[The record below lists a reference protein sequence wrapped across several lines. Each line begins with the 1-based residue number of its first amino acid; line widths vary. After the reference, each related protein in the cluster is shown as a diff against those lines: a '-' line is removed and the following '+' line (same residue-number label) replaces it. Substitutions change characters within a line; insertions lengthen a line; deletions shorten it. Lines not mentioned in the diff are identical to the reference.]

1 MKKLL
6 MSIITFSLVLILTF
20 SSSSHLESVSAIN
33 TSNLIERLGYDDEV
47 RACEGTF
54 SSSDGHSYVMI
65 QTNTSSVNRSL
76 QWGFYI
82 RPSAYELF
90 RPAVNVSMSA
100 SINGTRINSPYSSH
114 YERPSYSFHGSL
126 KNYQVVGQNYGL
138 KSGDIVNFNWFA
150 LNPTE
155 IKGVKNTTLIFL
167 ECAVK

>member
-20 SSSSHLESVSAIN
+20 SSSQLESVSAIN
-33 TSNLIERLGYDDEV
+33 TSYLIEPLGYDDEV
-47 RACEGTF
+47 RACSGTF
-54 SSSDGHSYVMI
+54 SSSDGRSYVMI
-65 QTNTSSVNRSL
+65 QTNSSSVNRSL

-90 RPAVNVSMSA
+90 RPGVNVSMSA
-100 SINGTRINSPYSSH
+100 SVNGVRINSPYAPH
-114 YERPSYSFHGSL
+114 YESPNYSFHGSM
-126 KNYQVVGQNYGL
+126 KNYQVLGENYGL

-150 LNPTE
+150 LNPTA
-155 IKGVKNTTLIFL
+155 INGVKNTTLIFL